1 MQNTGGFFVAVLEK
15 VSSPSESTPIA
26 VASEQ
31 KQIDRD
37 IAEAEKLKKE
47 AEAGN
52 PKPQSQQQKKKGG
65 RRRDLRGRDEDGP
78 LMMVESL
85 PGSAD
90 IIANIKKFY
99 AVDDGFPFGQLVTRN
114 KDMTKM
120 LFTSKGVYDLVN
132 CGDAGSPSNGS
143 LRIVHTGLKLLH
155 LQSPKHIIKCNYRFS
170 MESLRW
176 IAPHLHDRVVTLP
189 MDDFVAMLKSDEV
202 PLADLKAKDVVEPVE
217 PGCFVANVE
226 GLPAMSLCAWRG
238 AYKAHLLIPKEEIAC
253 LRNLYA
259 PEALTLAPPSGFKKN
274 DGKQEKTEESEEP
287 PEKKMKEN

>member
-15 VSSPSESTPIA
+15 VAEPSEKTPIA
-26 VASEQ
+26 AAAEKAQ
-31 KQIDRD
+31 ADKDA
-37 IAEAEKLKKE
+37 AEAEKAKKE
-47 AEAGN
+47 AEAG
-52 PKPQSQQQKKKGG
+52 PEQQQQQQQQKKKGG
-65 RRRDLRGRDEDGP
+65 RRRDMRGRDEDGP
-78 LMMVESL
+78 LMTVESL

-90 IIANIKKFY
+90 VIANIKKFY
-99 AVDDGFPFGQLVTRN
+99 AVDEGFPFSQLITRN

-120 LFTSKGVYDLVN
+120 LFTSKGVFDLVN
-132 CGDAGSPSNGS
+132 GAPAKGG

-155 LQSPKHIIKCNYRFS
+155 LQTPKHIIKCNYRFS

-189 MDDFVAMLKSDEV
+189 KEDFVAMLKTDEV
-202 PLADLKAKDVVEPVE
+202 PLDALKSKALVEPVE

-238 AYKAHLLIPKEEIAC
+238 AYKVHLLIPKEEIAC

-259 PEALTLAPPSGFKKN
+259 PEALALAPPSGFTKN
-274 DGKQEKTEESEEP
+274 EGVKDGEEP
-287 PEKKMKEN
+287 PEKKPKAN